1 VRMGKKKR
9 MGFGKA
15 MEVAN
20 SFWMDEKMDR

>member
-1 VRMGKKKR
+1 VRMGKKNG

-20 SFWMDEKMDR
+20 PFWMDEKMDR